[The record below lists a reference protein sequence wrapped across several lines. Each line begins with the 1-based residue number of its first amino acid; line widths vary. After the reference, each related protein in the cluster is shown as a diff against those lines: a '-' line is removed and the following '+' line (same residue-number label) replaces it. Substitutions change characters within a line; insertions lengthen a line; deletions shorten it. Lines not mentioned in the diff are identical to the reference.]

1 MPTYEYECQ
10 KCKHAF
16 EAFQN
21 ITAKPLTECPKCKGE
36 VNRLISKG
44 GGIIFKGSGF
54 YHTDYKNKKK
64 ENSCPVDK
72 KNPQCKLCQNNKKTE

>member
-10 KCKHAF
+10 KCKHDF
-16 EAFQN
+16 EAFQS
-21 ITAKPLTECPKCKGE
+21 ITAKALTQCPKCKGE
-36 VNRLISKG
+36 VHRLISKG

-64 ENSCPVDK
+64 KDSCPGEK
-72 KNPQCKLCQNNKKTE
+72 KNPGCDSCPAKKKD